1 MPRQLRGHDVRE
13 RPRAGGGGVQPR
25 PAGCGAAMGES
36 RVGCDYRG
44 LWRTGAAGGAMMR
57 YWLIILGMGLVTYA
71 VRLSIIALSGRSD
84 VPPAVRRALRFVP
97 PAVLTALAAPAIIR
111 PEGVVNLSVTNI
123 QLIAGSVAA
132 LVAWKTRSA
141 LFTIA
146 VGMAMLWTLRAVLH

>member
-1 MPRQLRGHDVRE
+1 M
-13 RPRAGGGGVQPR
+13 
-25 PAGCGAAMGES
+25 
-36 RVGCDYRG
+36 
-44 LWRTGAAGGAMMR
+44 TR

-71 VRLSIIALSGRSD
+71 VRLSIITFSERGD

>member
-1 MPRQLRGHDVRE
+1 
-13 RPRAGGGGVQPR
+13 
-25 PAGCGAAMGES
+25 
-36 RVGCDYRG
+36 
-44 LWRTGAAGGAMMR
+44 
-57 YWLIILGMGLVTYA
+57 VTYA

>member
-1 MPRQLRGHDVRE
+1 
-13 RPRAGGGGVQPR
+13 
-25 PAGCGAAMGES
+25 
-36 RVGCDYRG
+36 
-44 LWRTGAAGGAMMR
+44 MMR

-71 VRLSIIALSGRSD
+71 VRLSIIAFSGRGD

>member
-1 MPRQLRGHDVRE
+1 
-13 RPRAGGGGVQPR
+13 
-25 PAGCGAAMGES
+25 
-36 RVGCDYRG
+36 
-44 LWRTGAAGGAMMR
+44 MMR

-71 VRLSIIALSGRSD
+71 VRLSIIALSGRGD
-84 VPPAVRRALRFVP
+84 VPPAMRRALRFVP